1 LVLETSWELYGEKMT
16 AYRDCIQHYVP
27 VTFGIQTASMERVA
41 GDIWSVRLRL
51 PDNPERKS
59 QPAFKF
65 EKNLDALTYGWE
77 LANEV
82 MNVATVIFS
91 RISAQDEP

>member
-1 LVLETSWELYGEKMT
+1 MSGTFYG
-16 AYRDCIQHYVP
+16 
-27 VTFGIQTASMERVA
+27 SMRIVKLLLICA
-41 GDIWSVRLRL
+41 GTIALQDEARSSQVRLRL
-51 PDNPERKS
+51 PDNPEGKS

-65 EKNLDALTYGWE
+65 EKNVDALTYGWE

-91 RISAQDEP
+91 RIPAQDEP